1 MRLKGLFVMFCN
13 QCGTKLKEGVRFC
26 INCGTRI
33 DDGPQSQALQAVT
46 SATNPP
52 SGASASMDDAHSG
65 AAALGKSQPT
75 TQRMSPALLWGGIVF
90 LITAA
95 LVITFLIYHSSPS
108 RSSVPDAEIEK
119 ALQAK
124 FAADPNLSKCTLEVH
139 SQAGVVT
146 LIGPVDSDSDKSV
159 ATRIAEQQEGVKQ
172 VNVYGL
178 VIRTSGVPIQG
189 EAAGASATSVS
200 PGDIHSVDFRN
211 FIYPSNCRA
220 TFGEDFDAEIR
231 TSNGQWKK
239 DDSYFFVGDVT
250 YGDVIGDSHE
260 EAAVET
266 DCGPGPANLNYRELY
281 IFSPSSETPR
291 LLARFTAEDLGG
303 RIGNVRTG
311 SGSLVVNVLDTGDG
325 SEACPEW
332 VVTTRFRW
340 NGNRFVGD
348 QVGRSK
354 NPCYLVN
361 TNPSSA
367 RSAQAVWLG
376 FANDLRTQDRD
387 VELRKNCGDFGRV
400 YVPSEVGNGF
410 TDLCSHVSRT
420 CEKVCDWEGRS
431 LPCEA
436 GTPRAM
442 RDGTRIA
449 LCR

>member
-1 MRLKGLFVMFCN
+1 
-13 QCGTKLKEGVRFC
+13 
-26 INCGTRI
+26 
-33 DDGPQSQALQAVT
+33 
-46 SATNPP
+46 
-52 SGASASMDDAHSG
+52 
-65 AAALGKSQPT
+65 
-75 TQRMSPALLWGGIVF
+75 
-90 LITAA
+90 
-95 LVITFLIYHSSPS
+95 VI
-108 RSSVPDAEIEK
+108 
-119 ALQAK
+119 
-124 FAADPNLSKCTLEVH
+124 
-139 SQAGVVT
+139 
-146 LIGPVDSDSDKSV
+146 
-159 ATRIAEQQEGVKQ
+159 
-172 VNVYGL
+172 
-178 VIRTSGVPIQG
+178 
-189 EAAGASATSVS
+189 
-200 PGDIHSVDFRN
+200 
-211 FIYPSNCRA
+211 
-220 TFGEDFDAEIR
+220 
-231 TSNGQWKK
+231 
-239 DDSYFFVGDVT
+239 

-332 VVTTRFRW
+332 VITTRFRW